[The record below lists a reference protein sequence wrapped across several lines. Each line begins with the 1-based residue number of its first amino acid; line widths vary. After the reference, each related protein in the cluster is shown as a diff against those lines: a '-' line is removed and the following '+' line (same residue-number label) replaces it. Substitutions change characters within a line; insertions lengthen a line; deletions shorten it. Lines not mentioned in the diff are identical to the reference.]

1 MLATLLT
8 QYNADGSIVD
18 ASPYLASQIVLGR
31 QPFSYVELDLDYCSN
46 VAGVAPCTATQTG
59 DSKCFNTFASCND
72 TDNFANSVKTYRYC
86 SPNGARIPNGLDAT
100 PCLKSISV
108 TPAQIDAGKG
118 LGLRAVCSITLQ
130 DFPHSDIRTDPYLSD
145 RTYIPINRGT
155 YFGKLKAR
163 NPFYNGR
170 IMRIYNGYLN
180 DDGSYDVAN
189 FEVRTYVLDSWDS
202 VDANGITKIT
212 GKDILKLASDERAV
226 CPKASVGKITLDMT
240 AIATTCTLTPTGV
253 GALDYPASGYV
264 RIGSEVMSFT
274 RSGDVLT
281 VVRGRK
287 GTTATTHK
295 QSDTAQLCKEIV
307 SQTAQ
312 NIVNDLLDNYAGVDG
327 SFIPLGDWNAEQ
339 VAYLPRLYSTL
350 ITAPTGVSKL
360 LAELTEQIG
369 FFLYWDEV
377 DGQIKFQT
385 IRPNSPSETV
395 HELSSEYHLLADS
408 LRLRDINDDR
418 VNETWVYYGIIDPTK
433 NLTEESN
440 YSNLYV
446 AANIGD
452 QSTNRNR
459 DVRIKKLLSRWID
472 DGAAAIELGQRYL
485 DRYAL
490 APVEADFA
498 LDAKDANI
506 KLCDFVQVE
515 SNQYQDF
522 SGSPLAILLQVTKRV
537 EKQTGTTWAFTARQF
552 AFSSLV
558 SPIRPII
565 IDGSNASEL
574 FNLDLK
580 AAHDARFA
588 PAVAGTQILF
598 IIKSGIL
605 VSSAN
610 TSTYALTNPS
620 TWAAGVLITLEIE
633 SGAIVSGRGG
643 DGGRGGVAFTDPK
656 PSTHTYERYYSD
668 GFDGGK
674 GGNGIRNQ
682 YPLTLKNAGK
692 ISVGG
697 GGGGASA
704 GAIAIVSANNQ
715 YSINLT
721 GSTGGGGWPYG
732 AAGQFGRMIYDDNV
746 FSDYDNIYNYAGFDY
761 EELHRTG
768 EQGQAGGDITDTSVA
783 LGGTAKNVTSSGV
796 YYAETFAAG
805 YGSSPILGTT
815 SAGGGGSGAAGSYI
829 FFANGGNGG
838 DDGDYAIN
846 GLPLITVVASGGTIY
861 GGTA

>member
-1 MLATLLT
+1 MLATLLV

-86 SPNGARIPNGLDAT
+86 SPNGARIPNGLDAI

-295 QSDTAQLCKEIV
+295 QSDTVQLCKEIV
-307 SQTAQ
+307 GQTAQ
-312 NIVNDLLDNYAGVDG
+312 NIVYDLLVNYAGVDA
-327 SFIPLGDWNAEQ
+327 SFINISDWNAEQ

-350 ITAPTGVSKL
+350 IASPTGVSKI

-369 FFLYWDEV
+369 FFLFWDEV
-377 DGQIKFQT
+377 SSQIKFQT

-395 HELSSEYHLLADS
+395 HELTSQYHLLADS
-408 LRLRDINDDR
+408 LRMRDITDDR

-459 DVRIKKLLSRWID
+459 DVRIKKT
-472 DGAAAIELGQRYL
+472 AIPL
-485 DRYAL
+485 D
-490 APVEADFA
+490 
-498 LDAKDANI
+498 
-506 KLCDFVQVE
+506 
-515 SNQYQDF
+515 
-522 SGSPLAILLQVTKRV
+522 
-537 EKQTGTTWAFTARQF
+537 
-552 AFSSLV
+552 
-558 SPIRPII
+558 
-565 IDGSNASEL
+565 
-574 FNLDLK
+574 
-580 AAHDARFA
+580 
-588 PAVAGTQILF
+588 
-598 IIKSGIL
+598 
-605 VSSAN
+605 
-610 TSTYALTNPS
+610 
-620 TWAAGVLITLEIE
+620 
-633 SGAIVSGRGG
+633 
-643 DGGRGGVAFTDPK
+643 
-656 PSTHTYERYYSD
+656 
-668 GFDGGK
+668 
-674 GGNGIRNQ
+674 
-682 YPLTLKNAGK
+682 
-692 ISVGG
+692 
-697 GGGGASA
+697 
-704 GAIAIVSANNQ
+704 
-715 YSINLT
+715 
-721 GSTGGGGWPYG
+721 
-732 AAGQFGRMIYDDNV
+732 
-746 FSDYDNIYNYAGFDY
+746 
-761 EELHRTG
+761 
-768 EQGQAGGDITDTSVA
+768 
-783 LGGTAKNVTSSGV
+783 
-796 YYAETFAAG
+796 
-805 YGSSPILGTT
+805 
-815 SAGGGGSGAAGSYI
+815 
-829 FFANGGNGG
+829 
-838 DDGDYAIN
+838 
-846 GLPLITVVASGGTIY
+846 
-861 GGTA
+861 